1 MPLMRLRLTSV
12 MVTPGDGDVDGSTCD
27 VVTGGGA
34 RRNGKY
40 TSDVWEDMERVYTMK
55 MIRW

>member
-1 MPLMRLRLTSV
+1 MTSV

-27 VVTGGGA
+27 VATGGGA

-55 MIRW
+55 MTRW